1 MPLLSEDQ
9 IKQYN
14 QKGYI
19 SPIQALT
26 KNQAQEVKEE
36 IEFIENKWPNE
47 LKNLGRNYPHLIS
60 PILDNVVRN
69 SNILDAVESIIG
81 KNILACG
88 TTLFIKEPDE
98 RGFVSFHQDAKYIGL
113 EPHNWV
119 TAWVAI
125 TDANENNGCMK
136 MWPGTHK
143 QELKYHKEKFDYN
156 SGNLLTR
163 GQTVENVP
171 LEKTE
176 SVILNEGQMSLHHP
190 RIVHGSGINKSKK
203 RRIGFVIQSYIG
215 TNVKQVLGKMYVQ
228 LVRGKD
234 NFNYHQKTNKPI
246 KTMEKKAVKIRKKAM
261 EELSKIF
268 YNETT
273 QKGKY

>member
-14 QKGYI
+14 QKGYV

-26 KNQAQEVKEE
+26 KNQAQEVKKE

-143 QELKYHKEKFDYN
+143 QELKYHNEKFDYN

-268 YNETT
+268 YNEST

>member
-14 QKGYI
+14 QKGYV

-26 KNQAQEVKEE
+26 KNQAQEVKKE

-143 QELKYHKEKFDYN
+143 QELKYHNEKFDYN

-176 SVILNEGQMSLHHP
+176 SVILNKGQMSLHHP

>member
-14 QKGYI
+14 QKGYV

-26 KNQAQEVKEE
+26 KNQAQEVKKE

-60 PILDNVVRN
+60 PILDKVVRN

-143 QELKYHKEKFDYN
+143 QELKYHNEKFDYN